1 MKEIKDKNFSV
12 KYVIP
17 NKKEREK
24 IDKLLAEIKEED
36 KSIDIKKLKQVRN
49 KKKVL
54 KKTS

>member
-1 MKEIKDKNFSV
+1 MKEMKDKNFSV

-24 IDKLLAEIKEED
+24 IDKLLLDVKEED
-36 KSIDIKKLKQVRN
+36 KSIDIKKLKKVKN

-54 KKTS
+54 KKAS

>member
-1 MKEIKDKNFSV
+1 MKDKNFSV

-24 IDKLLAEIKEED
+24 IDKLLLDVKEED
-36 KSIDIKKLKQVRN
+36 KSIDIKKLKKVKN

-54 KKTS
+54 KKAS